1 MTLIRCLVLMLG
13 LWFELAQATPTQLRV
28 AVMHTEPW
36 GFVAPGSSRLQGIWV
51 DIAAALA
58 ADTGLSLN
66 LQLAPYARVWRDLVR
81 DRVDVSFLIRSP
93 QREGKFIP
101 VAHLFDFS
109 SVILTRKG
117 VIVGSYADL
126 ARLRIGVLQG
136 IQLNPRFDQD
146 NQLLKLPFRNYE
158 ILLHLLAVGRLDA
171 VAGNSVSLAYL
182 VRQRHLERQ
191 VGMSWTLQRT
201 PVWLLMSPHSSQQT
215 VIPVLRASVS
225 HLKQQGVFEKV
236 LNRYADEKWKPQ

>member
-1 MTLIRCLVLMLG
+1 MIFIRCLVLVLG
-13 LWFELAQATPTQLRV
+13 LWFECCQAAPSKLQVT
-28 AVMHTEPW
+28 VMHTEPW
-36 GFVAPGSSRLQGIWV
+36 GFFAPSTQQMQGIWV
-51 DIAAALA
+51 DVADALSR
-58 ADTGLSLN
+58 DTHQLVEVR
-66 LQLAPYARVWRDLVR
+66 LAPYARVWRDLAHSR
-81 DRVDVSFLIRSP
+81 TDISFLIRSP

-117 VIVGSYADL
+117 IVVDSYDDL
-126 ARLRIGVLQG
+126 SRLRIGILQG

-146 NQLLKLPFRNYE
+146 TQLLKIPFRNYE

-182 VRQRHLERQ
+182 VHQRHLERQ

-201 PVWLLMSPHSSQQT
+201 PVWLLMAPQSSQQAL
-215 VIPVLRASVS
+215 IPSLRGSVAR
-225 HLKQQGVFEKV
+225 LRQQGVFEQI
-236 LNRYADEKWKPQ
+236 LNRYAGEKWKH